1 MHSHLLNEEGQ
12 NVSAAIEHDA
22 TLAVGDS
29 VFVHPHELVPDHLRG
44 LQGIVVALEGV
55 EAQLRQSP
63 SDEPLRVEVGF
74 LRRDR
79 RRPRVPADWEIA
91 S

>member
-1 MHSHLLNEEGQ
+1 M
-12 NVSAAIEHDA
+12 
-22 TLAVGDS
+22 
-29 VFVHPHELVPDHLRG
+29 PDHLRG
-44 LQGIVVALEGV
+44 VQGIVTALEGV
-55 EAQLRQSP
+55 EAQLRPSS